1 MKTITFFAFAAACVG
16 LSGCATI
23 IDGSS
28 ETIGI
33 TTGQVSG
40 ARCALSNGA
49 GHWSVITPGRVKVER
64 SKHDMK
70 VVCSKQGLPDAT
82 ATIPSDLNGWALVN
96 FAILDLPG
104 LGVDAATGAI
114 NDYSDT
120 THVRMEQG
128 YGSYGSQGYGAQ
140 SYGTQQQS
148 YPSYPSYPAQ
158 TQAPPSAPQTPPPAY
173 IPNSSQYPAPA
184 QTYNDQSQTYPDQ
197 SQSYP
202 DQSQSYPDQSQSYPD
217 QSQQSYPYPQQ
228 QQSYPDNSQ
237 SYPSGGSQA
246 GTLPPL

>member
-1 MKTITFFAFAAACVG
+1 MKPIAVFAFGALGLA

-28 ETIGI
+28 QKIGI
-33 TTGQVSG
+33 TTGEVTG
-40 ARCALSNGA
+40 ARCTLSNGA
-49 GHWSVITPGRVKVER
+49 GQWSVITPGKVKVER

-70 VVCSKQGLPDAT
+70 VVCSKPGLADAT

-114 NDYSDT
+114 NDYNDT
-120 THVRMEQG
+120 THVHMTSG
-128 YGSYGSQGYGAQ
+128 YGGSGYGMQ
-140 SYGTQQQS
+140 PQQS

-158 TQAPPSAPQTPPPAY
+158 SQAPQSSQPPPAY
-173 IPNSSQYPAPA
+173 VPNSQYPQPT
-184 QTYNDQSQTYPDQ
+184 QSYDDQSQMYPDQSQTYPDQ
-197 SQSYP
+197 SYPDQSPQSYPQQQSYP
-202 DQSQSYPDQSQSYPD
+202 DQSQSYP
-217 QSQQSYPYPQQ
+217 
-228 QQSYPDNSQ
+228 
-237 SYPSGGSQA
+237 SGGSEA